1 MFKYDPETMHL
12 GAVIFSEN
20 STTNHPKMTDEEWEA
35 YQAKLSEEHDAI
47 HSDEARFA
55 RVEKIVRSMD
65 DMKREYEENEGMV
78 GRGNLYLPE
87 GVTRGW
93 DVNVHG
99 PVEFIN

>member
-1 MFKYDPETMHL
+1 MYEYNEDTHHV
-12 GAVIFSEN
+12 GATIYSGN
-20 STTNHPKMTDEEWEA
+20 SSAHPKMNDQEWEA

-65 DMKREYEENEGMV
+65 DMKREYEEKDGLV

-87 GVTRGW
+87 GVTRGY